1 MISKSSKYTR
11 NALTLL
17 TISTISWVLL
27 LSGCQ
32 STPSKDDNNLQTA
45 EAWLQKARFS
55 LSPEREQF
63 QINAARQLSEEN
75 KPLKAM
81 ALLDGIDRRA
91 LTAELIT
98 QYVMLFSELALA
110 DDAYYLTQRILSIPE
125 LESKWRHIKNNDAI
139 VLRERK
145 AQVLFLLAEPVA
157 SLRERMQLN
166 QLLTNPE
173 AITRNQEAIW
183 QTLLSIPVSGQR
195 DLLLGEQDRQLK
207 GWLEL
212 ASSVRYN
219 QDDIELQLQAVDQ
232 WVARWPE
239 HPASLRL
246 PTDLQQLRYIVDN
259 RPKKVAILLPTSGKL
274 AKPATAIRDGLMAAH
289 YAALDAG
296 RFTPS
301 LFFLDSASL
310 PLNQL
315 YQQAAGWGAEIV
327 IGPLS
332 KEKLSELAQL
342 DELLVPTLALNYNT
356 EITEAASNLYQFGIA
371 TEDEAKQVAQQA
383 WIEGHR
389 NALVI
394 YPETSWGER
403 SRRAFSDE
411 WEKLGGQVVA
421 QGPFKG
427 GSNYS
432 RTVENLL
439 HTRSSKQRS
448 YNLRGIIGEKFEFE
462 PRRRKDIDVIFM
474 AARPQEGRQL
484 KPTFSFHY
492 AAGIPVY
499 STSQVYS
506 GVSDRSKDRDL
517 NGIRFTA
524 LPWFFARNNPIKQAM
539 SENLTLKPGYGQL
552 YALGIDAYH
561 IYPRLPQ
568 LETMANS
575 RHFGLTGTLR
585 LDQISKRI
593 NRQAQWATIKGGRAK
608 AEDFISNSSL

>member
-1 MISKSSKYTR
+1 MTPKAPQYSVKSIK
-11 NALTLL
+11 LL
-17 TISTISWVLL
+17 IITAISTALFL
-27 LSGCQ
+27 TGCQ
-32 STPSKDDNNLQTA
+32 STPSKDETNQQTA

-55 LSPEREQF
+55 LSPERELY
-63 QINAARQLSEEN
+63 QINAAEQLAGEN

-81 ALLDGIDRRA
+81 TLLDNIDRSA
-91 LTAELIT
+91 LTPELLT
-98 QYVMLFSELALA
+98 RYVMLFSELALA

-125 LESKWRHIKNNDAI
+125 LESKWPFINTSHAI

-157 SLRERMQLN
+157 SLKERMHLS
-166 QLLTNPE
+166 QLLTKPE
-173 AITRNQEAIW
+173 ERVRNQEAIW
-183 QTLLSIPVSGQR
+183 QTLLSIPLSGQQN
-195 DLLLGEQDRQLK
+195 LLLGEQDRQLK

-219 QDDIELQLQAVDQ
+219 QDDIELQLRAVDQ

-246 PTDLQQLRYIVDN
+246 PADLQQLRFIVDN

-289 YAALDAG
+289 YAALDTG

-310 PLNQL
+310 PLEQL

-332 KEKLSELAQL
+332 KTKLNELAQL
-342 DELLVPTLALNYNT
+342 DELLIPTLALNYNT
-356 EITEAASNLYQFGIA
+356 EITEAARNLYQFGIA

-394 YPETSWGER
+394 YPETSWGQR
-403 SRRAFSDE
+403 SSRAFSEE
-411 WEKLGGQVVA
+411 WEKLGGSVVA
-421 QGPFKG
+421 QGPFEG
-427 GSNYS
+427 DSNYS

-448 YNLRGIIGEKFEFE
+448 YDLRGIIGEKFEFE

-506 GVSDRSKDRDL
+506 GVPDRSKDRDL
-517 NGIRFTA
+517 NGVRFTA
-524 LPWFFARNNPIKQAM
+524 LPWFFANGNAIKKAM
-539 SENLTLKPGYGQL
+539 TENLTLKPGYGQL

-585 LDQISKRI
+585 LDQLNKRI
-593 NRQAQWATIKGGRAK
+593 NRQAQWASIKGGRAK
-608 AEDFISNSSL
+608 AENYISNSSL